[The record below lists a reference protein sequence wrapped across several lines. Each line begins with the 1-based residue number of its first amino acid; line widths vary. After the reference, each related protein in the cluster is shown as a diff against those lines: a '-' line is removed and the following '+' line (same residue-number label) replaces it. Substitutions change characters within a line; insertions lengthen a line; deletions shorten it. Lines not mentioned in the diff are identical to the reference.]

1 MSDLENIQK
10 LTRIIQTNNN
20 IIDYYISLNKK
31 INILEEELKEK
42 LKIQY
47 ESIELL
53 NKVSNESM
61 NNFYLIAKNTT

>member
-1 MSDLENIQK
+1 MSDLESIQK
-10 LTRIIQTNNN
+10 LTKIIQGNNS

-31 INILEEELKEK
+31 INILEDELKEK

-53 NKVSNESM
+53 NKVSNEAM
-61 NNFYLIAKNTT
+61 NNFYMIAKNTT

>member
-1 MSDLENIQK
+1 MADLESIQK
-10 LTRIIQTNNN
+10 LTKIIRTNNN

-31 INILEEELKEK
+31 INILEDELKEK

-47 ESIELL
+47 EHIELL
-53 NKVSNESM
+53 NKVANESM

>member
-1 MSDLENIQK
+1 MSDLESIQK
-10 LTRIIQTNNN
+10 LTKIIQGNNS

-31 INILEEELKEK
+31 INILEDELKEK

>member
-1 MSDLENIQK
+1 MTDLESIQK
-10 LTRIIQTNNN
+10 LTKIIRTNNN

-31 INILEEELKEK
+31 INILEDELKEK

-47 ESIELL
+47 EHIELL
-53 NKVSNESM
+53 NKVANESM